1 MADEMDLAAELEQ
14 EHLQRSIRAACQPI
28 TIGVAGECE
37 ECGYDSPRLV
47 RGRCAPCRDG
57 RSAHQQRRRLQ

>member
-14 EHLQRSIRAACQPI
+14 EHLTRSISAARRTVPA
-28 TIGVAGECE
+28 GVPGECE

-47 RGRCAPCRDG
+47 GGRCAPCRDG
-57 RSAHQQRRRLQ
+57 RSAHQRRAA